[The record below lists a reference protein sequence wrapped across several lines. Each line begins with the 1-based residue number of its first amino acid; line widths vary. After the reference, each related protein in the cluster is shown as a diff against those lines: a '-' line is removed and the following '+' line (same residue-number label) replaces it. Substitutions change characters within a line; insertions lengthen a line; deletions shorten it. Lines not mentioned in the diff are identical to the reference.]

1 MPELRVLIVEDELLV
16 RQSPADELEQAG
28 YVVAQAASA
37 EEALALVEAAAGLL
51 DVLVTDI
58 QLAGTLTGWDLA
70 EAIHAGNSSVHV
82 VYTSARPPEPHRRL
96 PGSTFLAKPCQPHQ
110 VARACR
116 LKERPHESS

>member
-1 MPELRVLIVEDELLV
+1 M
-16 RQSPADELEQAG
+16 
-28 YVVAQAASA
+28 VAQAASA